1 MTTAQLLRR
10 NLIYFWRTNLA
21 VVAGVAIAVSVL
33 AGALLVGDSVRGSLR
48 DLFLKRLGNTDHV
61 ITSAGFFREHL
72 AADIQNHEEF
82 PAGGFAATAP
92 LIALEGTITHEASKR
107 LGSGVRVYGVDERFW
122 TFHGRENRA
131 PFNREILVSE
141 GLAREL
147 GSSAGDALLLRVQKP
162 SEIPVES
169 LHSRK
174 EDLGRT
180 LRLTMREA
188 LSTNALGEFSI
199 QPQQSETRAV
209 FVPLKLLQKELEQD
223 GKANLILV
231 DENSLSAAR
240 SGKVPNIEELGRI
253 LKKTASLEDYGIKL
267 RVLDKE
273 QALSVESVAGLVPE
287 ALVDTVRD
295 ASSETLGAWPFLSY
309 LVNSIR
315 RDDGREIP
323 YSIVTGI
330 HDKMNESMQHD
341 PRGHP
346 VGGDASLPASRGSV
360 PATAH
365 LPPIMLN
372 EWAATALQVKLGER
386 LTLDYY
392 VWLEEGKLATRSAQ
406 FRAARIVPMT
416 GLAADRDLVPDYPG
430 ITESE
435 SLGDWDPPF
444 PIDLKRIR
452 PQDEDYWKKY
462 RTTPKA
468 FVPLGVAQELW
479 QSRFGKLTSLRIY
492 PGRGQTLAETR
503 GAFDRSLR
511 EKLDPLHAGFSI
523 VPVRAQG
530 LEASR
535 GATNFGE
542 YFLYFSF
549 FLVISALL
557 LTALFFKLGVEQ
569 RLREIGILQAIGFPA
584 SRVRKLFLLEGIVI
598 SIVGSLIG
606 LAGALAYGQLMMT
619 GLSTWW
625 VEAVGTTM
633 LELHVAP
640 LSLLL
645 GAIGGVVAALV
656 CIVWTLRRLGGA
668 SSRSLLMGTLGD
680 AATRRPGDGGTGR
693 KGEGARRRR
702 SESETGRIGDTE
714 IPGLL
719 FPSRPVSPSP
729 LRPVSPSPRLP
740 LSLSPRRPFSPSP
753 RLLIAFVLTLLGLV
767 LLLLASL
774 QVVGQTAGFFGGG
787 LLLLAAVLCYQS
799 AWLRRKR
806 GKAIHGI
813 GWWPVSQLGF
823 RNATY
828 RPGRSVLCIA
838 LIASAA
844 FIIVSVDAFRR
855 REGAPTL
862 DRKSGSGGFPLLA
875 ESLLPLVHDPNT
887 REGREALNL
896 AAGDAA
902 SSLSSVT
909 FTRFRVRPG
918 DDASCLNLYQPRNPR
933 IIAPM
938 DDFIKSGRFEFQ
950 NSLAE
955 SNEEKNNP
963 WLLLNRE
970 SPDGAI
976 PVIADANSLTYV
988 LHLKLGDEFVLHRP
1002 SGPVRLRVVGSL
1014 ADSILQSELVMAEE
1028 NFLRLFPEQEG
1039 YRFFLLDT
1047 PAPDQSSVIATTL
1060 EDRLSD
1066 FGFDVVPTSERLA
1079 NFHRVENTYL
1089 STFQML
1095 GGLGLLLGTLGMA
1108 AILLRNVLERRREL
1122 ALLRAVGYNSSHFTL
1137 MVIAENALLLFLG
1150 LITGTVCALLA
1161 IAPVFFERGG
1171 RLPNIS
1177 LGLLLLGIL
1186 VSGLIASLLA
1196 TWAALRSPL
1205 LPALRAE

>member
-10 NLIYFWRTNLA
+10 NLTYFWRTNLA
-21 VVAGVAIAVSVL
+21 VVAGVAIAVAVL

-48 DLFLKRLGNTDHV
+48 DLFLQRLGNTDHV
-61 ITSAGFFREHL
+61 ITSAGFFREQL
-72 AADIQNHEEF
+72 AADIQNDEHS
-82 PAGGFAATAP
+82 PNGGLVATAP

-107 LGSGVRVYGVDERFW
+107 LGSGVRVYGVDESFW
-122 TFHGRENRA
+122 KFHGRENRA
-131 PFNREILVSE
+131 PLNREVLVSA
-141 GLAREL
+141 GLTREL
-147 GSSAGDALLLRVQKP
+147 GSSAGDVLLLRLQKP

-169 LHSRK
+169 LHSKK

-188 LSTNALGEFSI
+188 LSSDELGEFSL

-209 FVPLKLLQKELEQD
+209 FVPLKLIQKELEQE

-231 DENSLSAAR
+231 DEKFASEAESGMQAR
-240 SGKVPNIEELGRI
+240 RIEMLRPI
-253 LKKTASLEDYGIKL
+253 LKDTASLEDYGIKL
-267 RVLDKE
+267 RVLSE
-273 QALSVESVAGLVPE
+273 QQTLLVESSAGFFPE
-287 ALVDTVRD
+287 ALARTVEAAAQSAETVG
-295 ASSETLGAWPFLSY
+295 ASPFLSY
-309 LVNSIR
+309 LINDIR

-323 YSIVTGI
+323 YSIVTGV
-330 HDKMNESMQHD
+330 DRKMLEFMQHD
-341 PRGHP
+341 ELGHGAGCESS
-346 VGGDASLPASRGSV
+346 GGSGSV

-372 EWAATALQVKLGER
+372 EWAGSDLQVKVGDR
-386 LTLDYY
+386 VTLDYY
-392 VWLEEGKLATRSAQ
+392 VWLEEGKLDTRSAQ
-406 FRAARIVPMT
+406 FRVACIIPIK

-435 SLGDWDPPF
+435 TLGGWDPPF

-462 RTTPKA
+462 RTTPKG
-468 FVPLGVAQELW
+468 FIPLTVGQELW
-479 QSRFGKLTSLRIY
+479 QTRFGKLTSIRVPRA
-492 PGRGQTLAETR
+492 PGRTLADTQLVFDQTLRKT
-503 GAFDRSLR
+503 
-511 EKLDPLHAGFSI
+511 LDPLQSGFAI
-523 VPVRAQG
+523 LPVRAQG

-569 RLREIGILQAIGFPA
+569 RLREIGLLQAIGYPA

-598 SIVGSLIG
+598 SILGSAIG
-606 LAGALAYGQLMMT
+606 LGGALAYGQLLMT

-633 LELHVAP
+633 LKLHVAP
-640 LSLLL
+640 LSLVL
-645 GAIGGVVAALV
+645 GAVGGIVAALV
-656 CIVWTLRRLGGA
+656 CIVWTLRRVGRE
-668 SSRSLLMGTLGD
+668 STRSLLTGSLNRD
-680 AATRRPGDGGTGR
+680 AGTRRPGDTETRGLGDGETRGR
-693 KGEGARRRR
+693 GDG
-702 SESETGRIGDTE
+702 ETGRSGDSE

-719 FPSRPVSPSP
+719 
-729 LRPVSPSPRLP
+729 SPRL
-740 LSLSPRRPFSPSP
+740 RVAVSP
-753 RLLIAFVLTLLGLV
+753 RLLVASALTLLGLV
-767 LLLLASL
+767 LLLLASF
-774 QVVGQTAGFFGGG
+774 QVIGQTAGFFGGG
-787 LLLLAAVLCYQS
+787 LLLLAAALCYQS
-799 AWLRRKR
+799 AWLRRNR
-806 GKAIHGI
+806 GKAIHGT

-828 RPGRSVLCIA
+828 RPARSVLCIA

-855 REGAPTL
+855 REGAPAL
-862 DRKSGSGGFPLLA
+862 DRKSGSGGFSLLA
-875 ESLLPLVHDPNT
+875 DSLLPLVHDPHT

-896 AAGDAA
+896 ADGD
-902 SSLSSVT
+902 SSSWLSSVT

-933 IIAPM
+933 IIAPT
-938 DDFIKSGRFEFQ
+938 DDFIQSGRFEFQ
-950 NSLAE
+950 SSLAE
-955 SNEEKNNP
+955 SNEEKDNA

-988 LHLKLGDEFVLHRP
+988 LHLKLGDEFVLNHRR
-1002 SGPVRLRVVGSL
+1002 GPVRLRVVGSL
-1014 ADSILQSELVMAEE
+1014 ADSVLQSELVMSEK

-1039 YRFFLLDT
+1039 YRFFLIDSNR
-1047 PAPDQSSVIATTL
+1047 SSAQLSAIATTL

-1066 FGFDVVPTSERLA
+1066 FGFDVVQTGERLA
-1079 NFHRVENTYL
+1079 SFHRVENTYL

-1108 AILLRNVLERRREL
+1108 AVLLRNVLERRREL

-1137 MVIAENALLLFLG
+1137 MVIAENALLLFCG

-1177 LGLLLLGIL
+1177 LGLLLAGVL
-1186 VSGLIASLLA
+1186 VSGLTASLIA

-1205 LPALRAE
+1205 LPGLRGE